1 MCDLRLEGVKCDSG
15 GCEFYNVDFFYF
27 LGESLIAV
35 HGGMSV
41 RALEPHYRNSLSLQS
56 C

>member
-1 MCDLRLEGVKCDSG
+1 MCDLSLEGVKCDSG
-15 GCEFYNVDFFYF
+15 GCLFYNVDFF

-35 HGGMSV
+35 HDGMSV
-41 RALEPHYRNSLSLQS
+41 RALESHYRNSLSLQS